1 MSGERLR
8 WRSVGWAGL
17 RIWFLE
23 PKKQKALCGS
33 FLLESQCWGD
43 RDGWIPGACCRSSLL
58 GECQTNERPC
68 LKEQDGE
75 CQRERERHLKLTSGI
90 HTHMNP
96 CVQYQH
102 SHMHSYIQ
110 PPGYTHTNRKV
121 DCLGTFFQITLHHDH
136 TDGLQVN
143 KPGSSQSQAWKNS
156 WSPRDSS
163 KGLLLTAPLLQPS
176 VNPNELRAARNYKA
190 KQRYWEI
197 VEASTCFNATNLVGS
212 VGELTPVLTDRR
224 LRCS

>member
-1 MSGERLR
+1 MAKCWLSRPKNLIPRTKETKGPVWQLSAGIAVLGGQR
-8 WRSVGWAGL
+8 WVDPWGL
-17 RIWFLE
+17 LPVQPTWRVPDQWKTL
-23 PKKQKALCGS
+23 
-33 FLLESQCWGD
+33 SQ
-43 RDGWIPGACCRSSLL
+43 RTRRRVS
-58 GECQTNERPC
+58 E
-68 LKEQDGE
+68 
-75 CQRERERHLKLTSGI
+75 RERERHLKLTSGI